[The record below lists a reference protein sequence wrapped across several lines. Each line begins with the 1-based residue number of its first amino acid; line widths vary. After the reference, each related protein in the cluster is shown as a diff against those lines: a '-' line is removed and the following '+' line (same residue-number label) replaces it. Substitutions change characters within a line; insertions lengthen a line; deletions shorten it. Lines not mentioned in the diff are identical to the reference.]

1 MTTLIICLFIAALLP
16 YMAKI
21 PVAIAMNKLG
31 GYDNNHPR
39 GQQADLTGFGARAL
53 AAHQNAFESLIIF
66 TPAVLLAITTHN
78 TGAFIEQ
85 LAIVHVVARVL
96 YNIAYLMNIGIV
108 RSLIWGVSI
117 TSSFTIMYQCI

>member
-16 YMAKI
+16 YIAKI

-39 GQQADLTGFGARAL
+39 AQQAELTGFGARAF

-66 TPAVLLAITTHN
+66 APAVLLAIATQN

-85 LAIVHVVARVL
+85 LAIAHVVARVL
-96 YNIAYLMNIGIV
+96 YHIAYLINIGV
-108 RSLIWGVSI
+108 LRSLLWAVGII
-117 TSSFTIMYQCI
+117 SSFTIIYSCI